1 MILFFVFLL
10 CSNCLELRNFSS
22 YSVDFYTKNTEY
34 ILFQGTN
41 TTIYLYEEDTKYML
55 FIGSESGH
63 EIYSADIQDQI
74 SVKFSFDQEFKINDI
89 PMKMESKFGV
99 VNTSD
104 YFIETFLSPVS
115 KVYASISNESP
126 RDLQICLDF
135 TLERTTLKVIV
146 VLISI
151 LTVATNYGHI
161 KTNMSLKSKVNT
173 TKEDLNTIEID
184 DLLTTRDITISVV

>member
-1 MILFFVFLL
+1 MVI
-10 CSNCLELRNFSS
+10 SYSKINNFSS

-99 VNTSD
+99 VNT
-104 YFIETFLSPVS
+104 
-115 KVYASISNESP
+115 
-126 RDLQICLDF
+126 QI
-135 TLERTTLKVIV
+135 I
-146 VLISI
+146 
-151 LTVATNYGHI
+151 
-161 KTNMSLKSKVNT
+161 SLKRFLAQLVKYMLQFQTKV
-173 TKEDLNTIEID
+173 LEIFKY
-184 DLLTTRDITISVV
+184 V